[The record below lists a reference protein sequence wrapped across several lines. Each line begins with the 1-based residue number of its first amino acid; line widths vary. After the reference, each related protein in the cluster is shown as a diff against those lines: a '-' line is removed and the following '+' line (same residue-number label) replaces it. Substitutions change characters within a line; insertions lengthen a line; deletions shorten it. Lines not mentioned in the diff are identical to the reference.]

1 MLAFLKSYNFIDI
14 IFLICCFVVI
24 KIVNI
29 PIFYFYIIVLYLLL
43 ILLRFILKSKKEN
56 LLITFLTY
64 FFVSIVFIIRSKYFN
79 QNKSVDFYLN
89 TLEHILFS
97 ILICFFLYHLL
108 NYFNKKSSIIR
119 LILVV
124 ILFNV
129 VGLTNEIFQNFAQKK
144 SLISFDEMLRQSP
157 SINQITRSTWHVLIK
172 RLISSC
178 SWLVVL
184 SFMWVIDDKP
194 TQYMPCMA
202 ALNALK

>member
-43 ILLRFILKSKKEN
+43 IFLRFILKSKKEN

-129 VGLTNEIFQNFAQKK
+129 VGLINEIFQNFAQKK
-144 SLISFDEMLRQSP
+144 SLISFDEHNHKDVFVNLIG
-157 SINQITRSTWHVLIK
+157 SIVFFVLI
-172 RLISSC
+172 L
-178 SWLVVL
+178 
-184 SFMWVIDDKP
+184 F
-194 TQYMPCMA
+194 
-202 ALNALK
+202 LNRINNKKNI